1 MGTLFLLVPEFFRVL
16 LFRDIVEI
24 AVIVHHPATVTAEGV
39 FVPFSFGLLAP
50 FLGVSLAEA
59 DTVLLV
65 QADADCYRL
74 VLHHKGQ
81 RFALAM
87 TCVGTDMT

>member
-1 MGTLFLLVPEFFRVL
+1 MKSRTHIALGTLFLFVPEFFRVL

-39 FVPFSFGLLAP
+39 FIPFSFGLLAP

-59 DTVLLV
+59 DTV
-65 QADADCYRL
+65 ASP
-74 VLHHKGQ
+74 
-81 RFALAM
+81 
-87 TCVGTDMT
+87 